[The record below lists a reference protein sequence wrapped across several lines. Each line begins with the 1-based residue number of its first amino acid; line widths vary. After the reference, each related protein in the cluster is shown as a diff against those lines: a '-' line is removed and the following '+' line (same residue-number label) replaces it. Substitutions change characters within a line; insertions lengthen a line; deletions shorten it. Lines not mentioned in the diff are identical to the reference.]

1 MAVSEAAVIMIVKET
16 QEPTY
21 TTAEIARIS
30 GFSLRQLDY
39 WARIGMITPRFR
51 QAQGSGS
58 RRLYTVEDFVQLNIV
73 RQLKKYNW
81 STQKIRKAIETLKDV
96 MDDANPLRNA
106 ILVHGGGTIFALSK
120 TREGERILIDAL
132 STTRQQVMS
141 FVLETLLE
149 EAKRIRLVPE
159 MNKPASV
166 DDIAVRLTRAGGK
179 ES

>member
-1 MAVSEAAVIMIVKET
+1 MKEM

-21 TTAEIARIS
+21 TTAEIARIT

-39 WARIGMITPRFR
+39 WARIEMITPGFQLAR
-51 QAQGSGS
+51 GSGS
-58 RRLYTVEDFVQLNIV
+58 RRLYTVEDLVQLNIV

-81 STQKIRKAIETLKDV
+81 STQKIHKAIETLKDV

-106 ILVHGGGTIFALSK
+106 ILIHGGGTIFALSK
-120 TREGERILIDAL
+120 TKEGERILIDAL

-149 EAKRIRLVPE
+149 EVTSMHLAPN
-159 MNKPASV
+159 MNEAASV
-166 DDIAVRLTRAGGK
+166 DDIPAKLT
-179 ES
+179 

>member
-1 MAVSEAAVIMIVKET
+1 MIVKET

-21 TTAEIARIS
+21 TTAEIAHIT

-39 WARIGMITPRFR
+39 WARIGMITPRFQCAR
-51 QAQGSGS
+51 GSGS
-58 RRLYTVEDFVQLNIV
+58 RRLYTIEDLVQLNIV
-73 RQLKKYNW
+73 RQLKRYNW

-120 TREGERILIDAL
+120 TKRGERILIDAL

-149 EAKRIRLVPE
+149 EARSIHVAPDANE
-159 MNKPASV
+159 PARV
-166 DDIAVRLTRAGGK
+166 DHISMRPTQTGGE
-179 ES
+179 ESCH